1 VHAELERNDKM
12 VVPGGD
18 AVFLNIPYAL
28 SEETVKFL
36 GSLNAPSFSTGIPL
50 PGDVLGWS
58 KLQQLVERH
67 ALPQSDRLV
76 GCLAPAIAGFSF
88 KNVPVLDV
96 RPRNWKQERKVA
108 IYTHGGGLTL
118 FSAAS
123 TLNRAAL
130 FADDTALRVISVDY
144 TLAPMATFEQITDQV
159 VTAVQTVLSKGY
171 RMADIIML
179 GEDSGAGVIVASILK
194 LRNLGL
200 KLPAAAL
207 LISPCLDLSAGD
219 DTDYPRRPRPDS
231 YLFNHLTA
239 EADPRNT
246 SGKWNVCLG
255 SIYADF
261 FQGFSPTLIQGS
273 TQEIWLDKFLRL
285 YHALK
290 ASEVQVRLDLYEGVP
305 HGFQFA
311 VPDRAESQ
319 VARRK
324 IREFARVRL
333 AQAEHP
339 DTPEQRLATLE
350 ISKIEN

>member
-1 VHAELERNDKM
+1 M
-12 VVPGGD
+12 
-18 AVFLNIPYAL
+18 FLNIPYAL

-36 GSLNAPSFSTGIPL
+36 CSLNAPSSSTGIPA

-58 KLQQLVERH
+58 KLQALVERH
-67 ALPQSDRLV
+67 ALPRSDRLV
-76 GCLAPAIAGFSF
+76 GCLAPAVAGFSLED
-88 KNVPVLDV
+88 VPILDV
-96 RPRNWKQERKVA
+96 RPRNWKHEQKVA

-118 FSAAS
+118 YSAAS
-123 TLNRAAL
+123 TLSRAAL

-144 TLAPMATFEQITDQV
+144 TLAPMATFEKITDQV

-171 RMADIIML
+171 RMGDIIML
-179 GEDSGAGVIVASILK
+179 GEDSGAGVVVASILK

-219 DTDYPRRPRPDS
+219 DTDYPRRNRPDS
-231 YLFNHLTA
+231 YLFNHLA
-239 EADPRNT
+239 SEADPGNAAKR
-246 SGKWNVCLG
+246 WNVCMG
-255 SIYADF
+255 SVYADF

-285 YHALK
+285 YHGLK

-305 HGFQFA
+305 HGFQFE
-311 VPDRAESQ
+311 VPDRTESQ

-324 IREFARVRL
+324 LREFARVRL

-339 DTPEQRLATLE
+339 DPPDKRQATLE
-350 ISKIEN
+350 ISKIAN